1 MKRIIPDLEVSFP
14 EFPVLLISTVCQQV
28 NKFKKNQISVS
39 GAATTNIIYSLVGVG
54 GDQMTLNHIQKHLH
68 ENLCLERMACNW
80 LCEAVSSDESSAIYF
95 VNILKTRHWQADYP
109 RPVHKVLLHDIR
121 AGVWCAIHATR
132 ITGSINF
139 SEHK

>member
-54 GDQMTLNHIQKHLH
+54 GDQMTLNHI
-68 ENLCLERMACNW
+68 
-80 LCEAVSSDESSAIYF
+80 
-95 VNILKTRHWQADYP
+95 
-109 RPVHKVLLHDIR
+109 
-121 AGVWCAIHATR
+121 
-132 ITGSINF
+132 
-139 SEHK
+139 